1 MNECNP
7 STDVSAARAIL
18 LASAC
23 NRALN
28 WLNILPN
35 VLERLKIQTSE
46 SISEHCW
53 FVYSKAAPLLAFF
66 ALVRFSVQA
75 SLGKFFHQVN
85 AHPHVAWLT
94 LPESDGIDA
103 RAYLIL
109 CIQSVSI
116 FPLSIMKIITS
127 MQTNILYGMCSGSS
141 DLNCTR
147 NYWNMHEMW
156 SRVVV
161 HAP

>member
-66 ALVRFSVQA
+66 ACSSVFGAGFSW
-75 SLGKFFHQVN
+75 QVFPPSKCPPTRRMTNTPRIGRNRRTCLPYPLHTKCIDLSPIDHENNNFN
-85 AHPHVAWLT
+85 ANKYFIWNVF
-94 LPESDGIDA
+94 G
-103 RAYLIL
+103 LIRPKL
-109 CIQSVSI
+109 HKE
-116 FPLSIMKIITS
+116 L
-127 MQTNILYGMCSGSS
+127 L
-141 DLNCTR
+141 
-147 NYWNMHEMW
+147 E
-156 SRVVV
+156 
-161 HAP
+161 HA